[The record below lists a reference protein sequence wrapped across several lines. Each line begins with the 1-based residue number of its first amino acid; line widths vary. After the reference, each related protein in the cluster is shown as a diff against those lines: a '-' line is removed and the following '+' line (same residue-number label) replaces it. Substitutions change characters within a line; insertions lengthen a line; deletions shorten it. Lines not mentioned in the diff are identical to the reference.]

1 MAQWVNVELIKISTM
16 KGAIFFSGKYGST
29 EQYANWISEATGLS
43 VYDIKDTNANPS
55 KYDFLILGSSIL
67 YFRLSIRK
75 WVRANLSRL
84 EGRSKILFSV
94 SGAGPSAK
102 LERWVAKS
110 LPSDL
115 ASQIEHVALPGRLDH
130 SKVSWW
136 VRQLLWMG
144 SLFNPDPQ
152 ARRDERR
159 GFDYMDKGSIEP
171 ILEFIRQ
178 FKQPEVP
185 AG

>member
-1 MAQWVNVELIKISTM
+1 MN
-16 KGAIFFSGKYGST
+16 GAIFFSGKYGST
-29 EQYANWISEATGLS
+29 EQYANWISEAMGLPVFNIRDPKADPS
-43 VYDIKDTNANPS
+43 QYD
-55 KYDFLILGSSIL
+55 YVILGSSIL

-75 WVRANLSRL
+75 WIKANKSELEDRA
-84 EGRSKILFSV
+84 KILFSV

-136 VRQLLWMG
+136 VRQMLWMG
-144 SLFNPDPQ
+144 SLFNPDPE
-152 ARRDERR
+152 ARKDERY
-159 GFDYMDKGSIEP
+159 GFDYMDKESIAP
-171 ILEFIRQ
+171 ILKLVKQ
-178 FKQPEVP
+178 YKQPELVE
-185 AG
+185 A